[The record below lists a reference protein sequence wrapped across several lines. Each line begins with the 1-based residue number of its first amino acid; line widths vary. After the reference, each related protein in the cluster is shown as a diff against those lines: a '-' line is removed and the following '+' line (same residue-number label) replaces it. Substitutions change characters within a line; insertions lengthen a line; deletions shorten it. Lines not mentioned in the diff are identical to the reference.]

1 MSTVESY
8 RCQSHHNAPVESFA
22 RHSKSQSYP
31 VIRITQLMWLFL
43 KLLGLAFWRAFEHD
57 AFAVAKA
64 SAYSYILTFFPPL
77 LVLG

>member
-1 MSTVESY
+1 
-8 RCQSHHNAPVESFA
+8 
-22 RHSKSQSYP
+22 
-31 VIRITQLMWLFL
+31 MWLFL